1 MGLDEIINRRISV
14 RHFDASRKI
23 PHETLTEILGGAS
36 LAPSWKNSQT
46 ARYYIAESAEAFEKI
61 RQCLGARN
69 AQNVAGASV
78 LAVTSFEK
86 NVAGFDRDGRP
97 DNELGNGWGIYD
109 SGIANAFLLLK
120 AAELGVDS
128 LVMGI
133 RDSEAIRAVLDIPE
147 SQEILAVIALGYRA
161 ADPSR
166 PLRKPLD
173 EIIRMY

>member
-1 MGLDEIINRRISV
+1 MGR
-14 RHFDASRKI
+14 
-23 PHETLTEILGGAS
+23 
-36 LAPSWKNSQT
+36 
-46 ARYYIAESAEAFEKI
+46 EAFERV
-61 RQCLGARN
+61 RQCLGPRN
-69 AQNVAGASV
+69 AQNVEGASV
-78 LAVTSFEK
+78 LIVTAFEK

-109 SGIANAFLLLK
+109 SGIGNAFLLLK